1 VVFDVLCRYC
11 RSITKMFSLIPL
23 PNTTKHSYCMVQTHE
38 WREITKSNIILRN
51 RILMLNSHA
60 ILFEEDTT
68 KHTHRQPTTHK
79 IVTVPGLV
87 A

>member
-1 VVFDVLCRYC
+1 
-11 RSITKMFSLIPL
+11 
-23 PNTTKHSYCMVQTHE
+23 MVQTHE

-60 ILFEEDTT
+60 VLFEEDTT